1 MSKTPLFARA
11 GLAVIILATTTIN
24 VSPSFADEAAASS
37 AAGGTVSANSSD
49 TGSPPSTTSD
59 GSVSFGTGTQ
69 ASGDDQGG
77 GTASANSH
85 ATASAGAGSIS
96 LSLSSDVETSVSS
109 TGGDRKAIVDSAS
122 GGSIGSAHIVV
133 VAHAD
138 ATSGPDQLTAS
149 ATANDGSYA
158 LAEKGIVNGLKSFVP
173 GGVTQILYNGSSF
186 QSVSC
191 NASGTCSSAIVANDS
206 VSAGIRI
213 FASTGTIDA
222 GNVNAILNAFL
233 SVEARA
239 GWSYVSAA
247 ATSNINGT
255 GNSNGLTYSANVS
268 ANIGTSGDSRI
279 WRVTSVDNVKGGA
292 VSARVWLQGENI
304 CASTKVHLRHSQHG
318 MTKIVKC
325 RHLKKNRMH
334 QSTVL
339 IQQSHKN
346 WLTKLFS
353 SKTALRN

>member
-1 MSKTPLFARA
+1 MSKTPLIARA
-11 GLAVIILATTTIN
+11 GLAVIFLATTIIN

-49 TGSPPSTTSD
+49 TGSPPSTTSQ

-77 GTASANSH
+77 GTASANSQ

-109 TGGDRKAIVDSAS
+109 TGDRKAIVDSAA

-158 LAEKGIVNGLKSFVP
+158 LAEKGIVNGLISFVP

-222 GNVNAILNAFL
+222 GNVNAFLNAFL
-233 SVEARA
+233 SVEASA

-268 ANIGTSGDSRI
+268 ANIGTSGNSGI

-325 RHLKKNRMH
+325 RHLKKNSRH

-353 SKTALRN
+353 SKTALRK